1 MRALCDA
8 YLRKPV
14 SQATL
19 IATLQRF
26 LPTTAYTPHPNP
38 PPPGGRES
46 APPPLV
52 GGDWGEGGEYGL
64 VQLPAVLYQRLQALR
79 PPFASI
85 NELEAFGRAL
95 ALEGERR
102 ENLTLR
108 DLGQLLL
115 RQAEAFNVAGLRQ
128 QIEALK
134 AAAQPGE

>member
-1 MRALCDA
+1 MEVNSPA
-8 YLRKPV
+8 
-14 SQATL
+14 
-19 IATLQRF
+19 
-26 LPTTAYTPHPNP
+26 
-38 PPPGGRES
+38 
-46 APPPLV
+46 LV

-102 ENLTLR
+102 ENPVLR

-115 RQAEAFNVAGLRQ
+115 RQAEAFDVVGLRQ
-128 QIEALK
+128 RIEALK
-134 AAAQPGE
+134 AAAQPGG